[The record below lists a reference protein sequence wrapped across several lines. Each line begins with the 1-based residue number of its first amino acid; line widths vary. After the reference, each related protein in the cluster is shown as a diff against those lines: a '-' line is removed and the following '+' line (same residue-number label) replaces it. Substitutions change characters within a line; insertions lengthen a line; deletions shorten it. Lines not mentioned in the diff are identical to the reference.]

1 MITLLGYILFLLAG
15 ILCGLFGLGGSIL
28 IMPVLVYLFDLSIY
42 TATTY
47 CFLIVFISSFIGTC
61 THIIQNSFKINNVLY
76 CAIPAVLSTIFS
88 RTWIVPVIPEYIQVL
103 HLQVDKD
110 SFIMLMFAIILFFTG
125 MSMWK
130 DKKIQTNK
138 SNNIILVFIGLLVG
152 PVTALLGLGGG
163 FILVPGLVIF
173 NNMNMKVAAAS
184 SLFII
189 SLNMLFVLLLEIFI
203 LDFTLDVGFM
213 LSLMSL
219 SICGVLIGVYLLHKI
234 DVNLVKK
241 VFSIC
246 LLLLSL
252 IIMSIELLY

>member
-1 MITLLGYILFLLAG
+1 MTTLLGYILF
-15 ILCGLFGLGGSIL
+15 ILSGFLSGLFGLGGSVL
-28 IMPVLVYLFDLSIY
+28 IMPALVYLFDLPIY
-42 TATTY
+42 AATTY

-61 THIIQNSFKINNVLY
+61 THFIQNSLKIRNILY
-76 CAIPAVLSTIFS
+76 CAIPALLSTLFARI
-88 RTWIVPVIPEYIQVL
+88 WIVPEIPEFIQLL
-103 HLQVDKD
+103 HFQLDKD
-110 SFIMLMFAIILFFTG
+110 SFLMLIFSFLLFFTAL
-125 MSMWK
+125 SIWK
-130 DKKIQTNK
+130 DKKIQTNS
-138 SNNIILVFIGLLVG
+138 SNNIILVLIGLLVG

-189 SLNMLFVLLLEIFI
+189 SLNMFFVLLLEIFI
-203 LDFTLDVGFM
+203 LDFKLDVGFM
-213 LSLMSL
+213 LSLLSL
-219 SICGVLIGVYLLHKI
+219 SICGVLIGIHLLHKI

-241 VFSIC
+241 AFSMC